1 MIQILSILV
10 AGLGI
15 GWLSGLSVSPVIAT
29 VLASLV
35 GIAGGLVAGLRASSV
50 KPGDKTAADRLSAVN
65 AIPAAVLILGIAVG
79 APLGIVARTHQ
90 IFEPADA
97 PVRTDAT
104 AQGVL
109 FNLTAEHCDRLRA
122 RARDANE
129 QAFRTTLYNTGE
141 WGRLLETHISDTQT
155 LKRVVEDICAPK

>member
-1 MIQILSILV
+1 MIQILAILV

-29 VLASLV
+29 VLTSLV
-35 GIAGGLVAGLRASSV
+35 GIAGGLVAGLRAASSN
-50 KPGDKTAADRLSAVN
+50 PGNTNAPDRPSVIN

-79 APLGIVARTHQ
+79 APLGIAARTYQ

-97 PVRTDAT
+97 PARTGPS

-109 FNLTAEHCDRLRA
+109 FNLTSEHCDRLRA
-122 RARDANE
+122 RARGANE
-129 QAFRTTLYNTGE
+129 QAFRDTLYNTGE
-141 WGRLLETHISDTQT
+141 WGRLLETHIADTQT
-155 LKRVVEDICAPK
+155 LKRVVEDICAQK